1 MNKKVFVLDNYD
13 SFTYN
18 LVHFLDK
25 AGADEIDIVVKRN
38 DEFEISELAAY
49 DKILISPGPGLP
61 QEAGHTMKTL
71 QMYYSTKS
79 ILGVC
84 LGHQAIGLAF
94 GSTLKNLS
102 EPLHGVQ
109 TNLKLEMKDY
119 LFENCPNHFKVG
131 HYHSWVLD
139 KISDDLEVL
148 ALNDDGLIM
157 SVRHKNYDIR
167 GIQFHPESILTEN
180 GFEIIKN
187 WLMHEQKL

>member
-38 DEFEISELAAY
+38 DEFEISELAAF

-71 QMYYSTKS
+71 QMYHSTKS

-109 TNLKLEMKDY
+109 TNLKLVMKDY
-119 LFENCPNHFKVG
+119 LFENCPNDFKVG

-139 KISDDLEVL
+139 KISDDLEVI

-157 SVRHKNYDIR
+157 SVRHKSFDIR

-187 WLMHEQKL
+187 WLMHEQKF